1 MKRSVLALLLLLPC
15 ALHAQHEWVYSMQAL
30 NLYDGIGA
38 AAGMYDRSAINL
50 RARTQWLGVDGAPE
64 TAQLSYQ
71 TRLNQRL
78 GFGIRING
86 ESIGA
91 FDRSAAV
98 AHLTWRTALGKG
110 ELAFGLG
117 GGLGYEMLR
126 PERLTARDAGDP
138 LFIGLENQMS
148 PLVNASAMFR
158 NERVLI
164 GLETQHLLR
173 NATPWGEITTTRQ
186 PEALLIAGS
195 SHALNAKWDLRPLA
209 AVRYSAQ
216 GIVLP
221 ELQLGLWYS
230 KQLWFGAG
238 YRHQTAAY
246 GFCEYRLRNKYRIA
260 YSYGAPIG
268 LTPPR
273 AAHHEVMLGLFWGK
287 NDARRIESIRYFQ

>member
-1 MKRSVLALLLLLPC
+1 MIRIVVVLALLAPL
-15 ALHAQHEWVYSMQAL
+15 ALRAQHEWVYTMQAF

-38 AAGMYDRSAINL
+38 AAGMYDRSAVNL
-50 RARTQWLGVDGAPE
+50 RGRAQWLGVTGAPE
-64 TAQLSYQ
+64 TAQLSFQ

-78 GFGIRING
+78 GFGVRVNG
-86 ESIGA
+86 ETIGA
-91 FDRSAAV
+91 FDRTAAV
-98 AHLTWRTALGKG
+98 AHLTWRTELGKG

-117 GGLGYEMLR
+117 GGVGYEMLQ
-126 PERLTARDAGDP
+126 PERLTSRDANDP
-138 LFIGLENQMS
+138 LFIGLTSQIS
-148 PLVNASAMFR
+148 PLVNASVMFR
-158 NERVLI
+158 NERIFV

-173 NATPWGEITTTRQ
+173 NETTWGEITTSRQ
-186 PEALLIAGS
+186 VEALLIAGS
-195 SHALNAKWDLRPLA
+195 SHVLSPKWDFRPLA
-209 AVRYSAQ
+209 AVRYSAH

-230 KQLWFGAG
+230 KQLWLGAG
-238 YRHQTAAY
+238 YRHNTSAY

-287 NDARRIESIRYFQ
+287 NDTRRIESIRYFQ